1 MNTAIRH
8 NPFSTCFTRPGRV
21 PFLLSDSQGQV
32 KPKTELTS
40 LIDRFLSERCVG
52 QIVGPH
58 GCGKTTLCHTI
69 ADELHDIFPVVDYVA
84 IRSGRDLET
93 VRYGNLLTKGDKGDK
108 GDRESSMVA
117 GPKLTIVDGAERLSL
132 LQQRMIVANLAPGKG
147 VGSKGVGSKG
157 VGSKGVGSKGVGS
170 KGVGSK
176 GVGSKSSPLGGL
188 LFTSHRPLKFVSIL
202 HTITPCLVT
211 FIGVARHLDPS
222 LQLEEHQLSDLF
234 EQAGHNIREA
244 IMLLYDWHESS
255 RANVV
260 G

>member
-157 VGSKGVGSKGVGS
+157 VGSKGVGSK
-170 KGVGSK
+170 
-176 GVGSKSSPLGGL
+176 SSPLGGL

>member
-147 VGSKGVGSKG
+147 VGSKGVGSK
-157 VGSKGVGSKGVGS
+157 
-170 KGVGSK
+170 
-176 GVGSKSSPLGGL
+176 SSPLGGL

>member
-157 VGSKGVGSKGVGS
+157 VGSKGVG
-170 KGVGSK
+170 
-176 GVGSKSSPLGGL
+176 GL

>member
-157 VGSKGVGSKGVGS
+157 VGSK
-170 KGVGSK
+170 
-176 GVGSKSSPLGGL
+176 SSPLGGL

>member
-147 VGSKGVGSKG
+147 VGSKGVR
-157 VGSKGVGSKGVGS
+157 S

>member
-93 VRYGNLLTKGDKGDK
+93 VRYGNLMTKGDKGDK

-132 LQQRMIVANLAPGKG
+132 LQQRMIVANLAPG
-147 VGSKGVGSKG
+147 
-157 VGSKGVGSKGVGS
+157 KGVGS

>member
-93 VRYGNLLTKGDKGDK
+93 VRYGNLLTKGDKGD
-108 GDRESSMVA
+108 RESSMVA

-147 VGSKGVGSKG
+147 VGSKGVC
-157 VGSKGVGSKGVGS
+157 S